1 METILNFF
9 FNEGILGV
17 LVAGNIL
24 VIVFLFLRYEKS
36 KEELVKTIKEH
47 TKTVCTLQDE
57 KIQLQE
63 QHMKTLMEIQ
73 AEVNQVTTK
82 LTNTMEALI
91 IALTKGAE

>member
-47 TKTVCTLQDE
+47 TKLVCTLQEE

-63 QHMKTLMEIQ
+63 DHMKTLMEIQ

>member
-1 METILNFF
+1 MDDILNFF

-17 LVAGNIL
+17 LVGGNIL

-36 KEELVKTIKEH
+36 KEELVNTIKEH
-47 TKTVCTLQDE
+47 TKVVCTLQEE
-57 KIQLQE
+57 KIRLQE
-63 QHMKTLMEIQ
+63 EHMKILMEIQ

-91 IALTKGAE
+91 TALTKGVE